1 MTAGDW
7 LAASA
12 MVRLDQN
19 AALDPLRVYDWLPE
33 RAAMPYAQVEDPVLR
48 ADDGAG
54 VTGRVGTLG
63 IAFRD
68 GGERPARLRLLM
80 ARVEEQMATLDP
92 DLGGDGWRLAG
103 IALSRTRLARV
114 RDGWVGRLEW
124 SVRLYR
130 VN

>member
-1 MTAGDW
+1 MSAGDR
-7 LAASA
+7 LAAA
-12 MVRLDQN
+12 TIARLDGN
-19 AALDPLRVYDWLPE
+19 EALEPLRVYDWPPE
-33 RAAMPYAQVEDPVLR
+33 RAGVPYAQIEDPVLR

-54 VTGRVGTLG
+54 VTGRVGTLA
-63 IAFRD
+63 IALRD

-80 ARVEEQMATLDP
+80 ARVEEQMAALDP

-103 IALSRTRLARV
+103 IALARTRLARV
-114 RDGWVGRLEW
+114 REGWVGRLEW